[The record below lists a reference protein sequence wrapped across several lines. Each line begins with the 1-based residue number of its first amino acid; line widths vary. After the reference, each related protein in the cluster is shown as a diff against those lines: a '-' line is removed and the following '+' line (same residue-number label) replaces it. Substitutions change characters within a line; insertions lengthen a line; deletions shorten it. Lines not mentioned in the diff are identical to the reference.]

1 MMDINNVTAD
11 FSFYSDV
18 YKGKKQEAEIDLN
31 TAALEIYTAT
41 YCRAKDN
48 KVTPYQREMIKL
60 AICAQADYNANT
72 LDTADV
78 GIEGVTSYSIGDV
91 SISFDANSES
101 SSSSQSSVCKK
112 ARKYLLPT
120 GLLNRCVGG

>member
-11 FSFYSDV
+11 YAFYTGA
-18 YKGKKQEAEIDLN
+18 YKGKKTEAEIDLN

-41 YCRAKDN
+41 FCRAKED

-60 AICAQADYNANT
+60 AICAQADYNAST
-72 LDTADV
+72 IDTADA
-78 GIEGVTSYSIGDV
+78 GLEGVTAYSIGDV
-91 SISFDANSES
+91 SISFDANAES
-101 SSSSQSSVCKK
+101 SNSSQSGICKK

-120 GLLNRCVGG
+120 GLLNRCVGV